1 MSANYDMIAT
11 VDIDISPRIVDNAS
25 FDKILIVGPLPNVAP
40 ATAPAQVGVY
50 DDIDKVVDAGWSI
63 TEGSADPI
71 GIAAQIA
78 FGQTPEPSD
87 IYIAPVQIIEGESE
101 KAVNAVKRASATS
114 GWYVVCPVGIDET
127 EYDEIAAY
135 VETQEKLCFYTEL
148 GVFNKGEDEAEEPTV
163 TGNYLR
169 TFGIYGRENTNQAEE
184 DIPEANKYI
193 NVAAAVKWLSYESG
207 TETAAYKALSGIRPS
222 VLTTDEMKTL
232 EKLKLNYFITVG
244 GKNITMGGT
253 VLGDEWADI
262 IRFRD
267 WLKNDMQVRVVNAVI
282 ENAKI
287 PFSDAGIAMYENQM
301 LASLKAGQSKGGI
314 AQEEYDN
321 DGNVIPAYKTIV
333 PLASS
338 LTATEKSTRRINGL
352 KFKARLAGAI
362 HVADIS
368 GTLSHGI

>member
-25 FDKILIVGPLPNVAP
+25 FDKILIVGPLPKVAP
-40 ATAPAQVGVY
+40 KTAPAQVGVY

-63 TEGSADPI
+63 TEGSADPV
-71 GIAAQIA
+71 GLAAKIA
-78 FGQTPEPSD
+78 FGQNPEPSEV
-87 IYIAPVQIIEGESE
+87 YIAPIQENDGKSE
-101 KAVNAVKRASATS
+101 TALEAVKRATSTS
-114 GWYVVCPVGIDET
+114 GWYVVCPAGVDAS
-127 EYDEIAAY
+127 EYENIAAY
-135 VETQEKLCFYTEL
+135 IETQEKLFLYTEL
-148 GVFNKGEDEAEEPTV
+148 DVFVDNKEAASTV
-163 TGNYLR
+163 PNSYLR
-169 TFGIYGRENTNQAEE
+169 TLGIYGRENSSQEDK

-193 NVAAAVKWLSYESG
+193 NVAFAVKWLSYESG
-207 TETAAYKALSGIRPS
+207 TETAAYKNLSGVNPS
-222 VLTTDEMKTL
+222 VLTTDEMKEL
-232 EKLKLNYFITVG
+232 EKLKLNYYITVG

-287 PFSDAGIAMYENQM
+287 PFSDAGIAIYENQM
-301 LASLKAGQSKGGI
+301 LASLKAGQSIGGI
-314 AQEEYDN
+314 AQEEYDSE
-321 DGNVIPAYKTIV
+321 GNIIPAYTTTV

-338 LTATEKSTRRINGL
+338 LTATEKSTRKISGL

-362 HVADIS
+362 HVADID
-368 GTLSHGI
+368 GTLSHGM